1 MYDHT
6 LDFETNY
13 RQGPFFNGAIPERIF
28 LPKSSWPM
36 LFDYPVMSRVGVFA
50 CPATASPRSI
60 KLMSDLGYDIITAK
74 TVRSYPFK
82 AHPFPHVTFIN
93 EQMISDFDQIITAS
107 SAPRDVIA
115 TACSIG
121 NASFALDQSCQDLAE
136 SLSYLKDGQILISS
150 IYGVGDTQSALV
162 KDFVFLAKAVNE
174 VGVHAI
180 ELNLSC
186 PNLDGMIQDDVDAVG
201 AVCKAVVAAIAP
213 TPVIIKLGLF
223 KDDIQIQNVLLAAAR
238 AGVQGISCINSIG
251 MKIVDAAGKP
261 YFGTRKKGGVS
272 GEPIRQYALE
282 FAKKVAA
289 VIAQH
294 HLDIT
299 LLAGGGITSP
309 EHIDLFF
316 DVGADAAMMAAGA
329 MYNPYLAHE
338 YRRDRAAYQKNASQ
352 VCTPRAF

>member
-13 RQGPFFNGAIPERIF
+13 KQGPFFDGAILERIIP
-28 LPKSSWPM
+28 PKSSWPS
-36 LFDYPVMSRVGVFA
+36 LFDYQIMSRVGVFA

-74 TVRSYPFK
+74 TIRSHPFQ
-82 AHPFPHVTFIN
+82 AHPYPHVTFIK
-93 EQMISDFDQIITAS
+93 EHAISDFDQTITAS
-107 SAPRDVIA
+107 STPGNKIA

-121 NASFALDQSCQDLAE
+121 NASFTLEQSRRDLAK
-136 SLSYLKDGQILISS
+136 SLSHLKEGQILISS
-150 IYGVGDTQSALV
+150 IYGVGDTQSALI
-162 KDFVFLAKAVNE
+162 KDFVFLAKAVYE

-201 AVCKAVVAAIAP
+201 AVCAAVVAAIAP

-223 KDDIQIQNVLLAAAR
+223 KDDIQMQKVLLAAAR

-251 MKIVDAAGKP
+251 MKIVDTDGKS

-272 GEPIRQYALE
+272 GEPIRPYALA

-294 HLDIT
+294 HLDIM

-316 DVGADAAMMAAGA
+316 DCSADAAMMAAGA

-338 YRRDRAAYQKNASQ
+338 YQTYRFAHQKNASQ
-352 VCTPRAF
+352 VCTPSSF